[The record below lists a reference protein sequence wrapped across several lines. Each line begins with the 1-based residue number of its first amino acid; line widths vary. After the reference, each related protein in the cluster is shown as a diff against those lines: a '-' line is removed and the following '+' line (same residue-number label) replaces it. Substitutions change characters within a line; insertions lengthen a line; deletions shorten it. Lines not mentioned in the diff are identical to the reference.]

1 MLRKILLSIFSLWLF
16 WVLLSTSFEIS
27 HIIIGLIISI
37 IVNWLCYCF
46 ISYVFFEEIIFR
58 ISGVRQCFLLIVYLF
73 STIQNMI
80 TANID
85 VAERVLDPE
94 LPINPSIVKIKAP
107 FKNNTFL
114 FAFLANTITLTPG
127 TLALDYEDDYLYIH
141 FLAEEYIE
149 SITGRHLEKKILQ
162 IFDINKN

>member
-1 MLRKILLSIFSLWLF
+1 MLRKILLPIFSLWLF

-27 HIIIGLIISI
+27 DIITGLILSI
-37 IVNWLCYCF
+37 IVNWLSYCF

-58 ISGVRQCFLLIVYLF
+58 ITGIKKVYLLIVYLL

-80 TANID
+80 IANID

-94 LPINPSIVKIKAP
+94 LPINPSIIKIKAP

-141 FLAEEYIE
+141 FLAEEHIE
-149 SITGRHLEKKILQ
+149 SITGRHLEKNILQ
-162 IFDINKN
+162 IFDTNK